1 MKLTCNISIE
11 SIIHVVRI
19 DLLTPHV
26 PSGTAER
33 GQKVDWTDDMDGP
46 CPAGPMASNR
56 FQGALD
62 RILISQ
68 TRTQDSELWPW
79 ESLS

>member
-33 GQKVDWTDDMDGP
+33 GQKVNWTDDKRTVSVHDGRSMSSWSY
-46 CPAGPMASNR
+46 G
-56 FQGALD
+56 LKK
-62 RILISQ
+62 ISRSPWTDFDISDSH
-68 TRTQDSELWPW
+68 TR
-79 ESLS
+79 

>member
-33 GQKVDWTDDMDGP
+33 GQKVD
-46 CPAGPMASNR
+46 
-56 FQGALD
+56 
-62 RILISQ
+62 
-68 TRTQDSELWPW
+68 
-79 ESLS
+79 